1 MWLQLIIM
9 EKFIKT
15 QGRDPFIKTENESA
29 IAMFGHL
36 NALVDAI
43 NELEQSGGGGGGGD
57 PVSVYSNLIELTS
70 AVQKITF
77 TGAGVTAQLNASNQV
92 LVNIPGFTTNL
103 ITVNSLDLSKLQTI
117 PSQTLLG
124 RYSPGTDD
132 VQTITLGTGLQLS
145 GTGVLTANAGSYTFN
160 PPLSL
165 TGSTVS
171 LSNSG
176 VAAGTYGQ
184 GSSLVDNAIPRI
196 TVDVFGRITGVTSQT
211 IQKVALTTGTIS
223 TAPSNATD
231 IVNKQYVDNL
241 LQGLNPKES
250 VKAATTG
257 NINLVGPQTID
268 GVLVESGDRVLV
280 KNQNSPAGNGIYVV
294 GPVWARA
301 ADMNSTIGWDNS
313 VPAAYLF
320 VERGTQ
326 NGEQGFVC
334 TSDPGG
340 TFNSTAITWV
350 KFTGT
355 SVVSYT
361 SGTGINVNN
370 STSTI
375 SLTNIAGLTTGT
387 YGNSTQVGQF
397 TVDAQGRINSAANV
411 TITGIPIANT
421 TGILPVNRGGTNFSN
436 YTIGNMLYADTA
448 TSFAK
453 IAPGSNSQVLTW
465 NGGIPSWQNAP
476 QGFNNPLGATGDILY
491 RSASAT
497 ADALTIGSA
506 GQFLRVSNTTPRIPV
521 WETVNLL
528 TNPMNSPGDMIV
540 GGVLGAPTVLD
551 GSTVTVGHV
560 LTWSAG
566 GPQWQAATGGV
577 TSVSAGTTGLTAS
590 PSTGAV
596 VLTGTLNAVSGGTG
610 QTGGYV
616 KGDILVATGAN
627 TLAKLGVGSNGQVLK
642 ANPGTTTG
650 LEWGTGG
657 GGMNNPMDAIGDIIY
672 GSTATNPS
680 TPAKLGKNTTTAN
693 RFLRSRSD
701 VNNGIPSWEPVPIQN
716 TVVSFVIDGYG
727 GPLTGTTTTV
737 FIATI
742 PFAATYNSFSIQGDF
757 APSGSSGTNTVTLAV
772 NGMSASITGTTTSAN
787 VTSPVINFPTSG
799 TLTFTLTVTG
809 PSVATTKLFVNL
821 TGTRS

>member
-43 NELEQSGGGGGGGD
+43 NELEQSGGGGGGGGN
-57 PVSVYSNLIELTS
+57 PVSIFSNLTQLSS

-77 TGAGVTAQLNASNQV
+77 TGAGVTTTLSAANQV
-92 LVNIPGFTTNL
+92 LVSIPGFNTNL

-117 PSQTLLG
+117 PSQSLLG
-124 RYSPGTDD
+124 RYSTGTGN
-132 VQTITLGTGLQLS
+132 VQTITLGTGLNLS
-145 GTGVLTANAGSYTFN
+145 GTGVLTADAGSYIFN
-160 PPLSL
+160 SPLSL
-165 TGSTVS
+165 TGNTVS

-176 VAAGTYGQ
+176 VTAGTYGQ
-184 GSSLVDNAIPRI
+184 GSSLVDNVIPRI

-223 TAPSNATD
+223 TAPSTATD

-257 NINLVGPQTID
+257 NINLVGSQTID

-294 GPVWARA
+294 GTVWARA
-301 ADMNSTIGWDNS
+301 ADMNDWSE
-313 VPAAYLF
+313 VPAAYVF
-320 VERGTQ
+320 VEQGTD
-326 NGEQGFVC
+326 NKDSGWVC
-334 TSDPGG
+334 TSDAGG
-340 TFNSTAITWV
+340 TINSTAITWV
-350 KFTGT
+350 RFTGT
-355 SVVSYT
+355 SVNSYT
-361 SGTGINVNN
+361 AGTGINIDVP
-370 STSTI
+370 SSTI
-375 SLTNIAGLTTGT
+375 SIKNIAPALNTATT
-387 YGNSTQVGQF
+387 YGNATQVGQF

-411 TITGIPIANT
+411 TITGIDIANNT
-421 TGILPVNRGGTNFSN
+421 TGTLPVNRGGTSFST
-436 YTIGNMLYADTA
+436 YTAGNMLYANTA
-448 TSFAK
+448 TTFAK
-453 IAPGSNSQVLTW
+453 IAPGTNGDVLTW
-465 NGGIPSWQNAP
+465 NGTTPSWQAAP
-476 QGFNNPLGATGDILY
+476 TGFTNPMTTAGDIIY

-497 ADALTIGSA
+497 ATRLGIGSED
-506 GQFLRVSNTTPRIPV
+506 QFLRVSSGVPV
-521 WETVNLL
+521 WETVSFLS
-528 TNPMNSPGDMIV
+528 NPMNSLGDMIV
-540 GGVLGAPTVLD
+540 GGALGVPTVLE
-551 GSTVTVGHV
+551 GATTNGHV

-596 VLTGTLNAVSGGTG
+596 VLSGTLNAANGGTG
-610 QTGGYV
+610 QAGGYV

-627 TLAKLGVGSNGQVLK
+627 TLARLAVGSNGEVLK
-642 ANPGTTTG
+642 ANPATTTG

-657 GGMNNPMDAIGDIIY
+657 TGMANPMTTIGDIIY
-672 GSTATNPS
+672 ASATGTPATPARLAANSTATQ
-680 TPAKLGKNTTTAN
+680 K
-693 RFLRSRSD
+693 FLRSL
-701 VNNGIPSWEPVPIQN
+701 NGGVPTWEVVPIQN

-757 APSGSSGTNTVTLAV
+757 PPSGSSGTNTVTLAV
-772 NGMSASITGTTTSAN
+772 TGASTTMSTSITGTTSSAN
-787 VTSPVINFPTSG
+787 VTAPVINFPTSG